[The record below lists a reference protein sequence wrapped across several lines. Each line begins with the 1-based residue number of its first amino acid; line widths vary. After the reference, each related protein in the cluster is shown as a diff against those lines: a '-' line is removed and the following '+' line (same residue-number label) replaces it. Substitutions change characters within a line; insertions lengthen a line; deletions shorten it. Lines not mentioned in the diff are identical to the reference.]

1 MGNVQKHFWYST
13 VVILYGLY
21 YFTNI
26 SLFKII
32 GHLMV
37 GLNVVLVLGGILV
50 IKFLELIKTDARMS
64 IEVVSFYINLTEE
77 FSIYNIILGM
87 FIVTMLVY
95 FGNLF
100 LALSL
105 FIMLILLTTSY
116 NKGINLIEQ
125 IEIEQ

>member
-1 MGNVQKHFWYST
+1 MDNVQKHFWYST

-116 NKGINLIEQ
+116 NKGINLMEQ

>member
-1 MGNVQKHFWYST
+1 
-13 VVILYGLY
+13 
-21 YFTNI
+21 
-26 SLFKII
+26 
-32 GHLMV
+32 MV

-116 NKGINLIEQ
+116 NKGINLMEQ